1 MGVPS
6 VALSVRHKLAALVV
20 LSVVVVGAVIT
31 VLALRGIDDAVDETN
46 ARQAAAATTAATA
59 LGDQAADAGTAL
71 EARIQAALATGEPA
85 AEAYALVA
93 KPGKGAASMAVDA
106 DGRILTGDQAGT
118 TSAFAASLKDG
129 STFAVVPSADLEA
142 LGLAN
147 PIAVK
152 PTEVGVKVD
161 TDEVQDRLAVV
172 ASGETADGGRLITVR
187 PLDDAALVDH
197 AAKNMGAG
205 AYVTIFQGDVRINT
219 TGKTAGK
226 RNVGTTVS
234 QKVHDAVYGGDTAF
248 TGEAIV
254 VDKTVISHYAPIRG
268 ADGQAI
274 GMWYA
279 GYLKSDVEAAAAA
292 TRRNMLLV
300 GVLVLLVAAAVAVW
314 FATRLLRPL
323 RDLTPHME
331 AIAAGQIGDPPAI
344 DRKDEFGTMATAF
357 SEMVAYLRD
366 MATAAERIGHGDLT
380 VDVEPKSADDRLGN
394 AFDDMITK
402 LRDLVGQLHTSA
414 TSVAAASAEM
424 SATSDEAG
432 RAVGEIAHAVGDVA
446 AGAERQVR
454 LVETTRE
461 TAAAAARTAAES
473 ADSAGQTA
481 EVAEQTR
488 EIARE
493 GVVAAQAAS
502 DAIRALADTSR
513 DVSSAIGELS
523 SRSQHIGGIVATIT
537 MLAEQTNLLALNA
550 AIEAARAGE
559 QGKGFAVVAEEVR
572 KLAEESQ
579 TAAAQI
585 STLIAEMQGETQR
598 VVAVVAASTERTGDG
613 VDTVERTVAAFERI
627 GDGVEDMSGRVTQIA
642 DVVRTIAGEAD
653 RMQTDI
659 AGIAAVAESSSASAE
674 QVSASTQQ
682 TSATTQEIAAS
693 STTLAGTAEDLRAAI
708 GYFKVE
714 GANA

>member
-1 MGVPS
+1 M
-6 VALSVRHKLAALVV
+6 
-20 LSVVVVGAVIT
+20 VVGAVIT

-106 DGRILTGDQAGT
+106 DGRILTGEKAGT
-118 TSAFAASLKDG
+118 KSALAAALTEDG
-129 STFAVVPSADLEA
+129 SGFTVVPAADLEA
-142 LGLAN
+142 LGLSN

-161 TDEVQDRLAVV
+161 TDEVTDRLAVV
-172 ASGETADGGRLITVR
+172 ASGKTADGGRLITVR

-205 AYVTIFQGDVRINT
+205 AYVTIFQGDVRVNT
-219 TGKTAGK
+219 TGKTNGK

-234 QKVHDAVYGGDTAF
+234 QKVHDAVYGGDKAF

-268 ADGQAI
+268 ADGKAI

-279 GYLKSDVEAAAAA
+279 GYLKSDVEAAASA
-292 TRRNMLLV
+292 TRRNMLIV
-300 GVLVLLVAAAVAVW
+300 GVLVALIAAAVAVW
-314 FATRLLRPL
+314 FASRMLRPL
-323 RDLTPHME
+323 SVLTPQME
-331 AIAAGQIGDPPAI
+331 AIAAGKIDDAPVI
-344 DRKDEFGTMATAF
+344 DRRDEFGTMATAF
-357 SEMVAYLRD
+357 SEMVDYLRE
-366 MATAAERIGHGDLT
+366 MAGAAERIGHGDLT
-380 VDVEPKSADDRLGN
+380 VDVEPKSEDDRLGN
-394 AFDDMITK
+394 AFKDMVGK
-402 LRDLVGQLHTSA
+402 LRELVGRLHVSA
-414 TSVAAASAEM
+414 SSVASASQEM

-432 RAVGEIAHAVGDVA
+432 RAVTEIADAVGEVA

-461 TAAAAARTAAES
+461 TALAAARTAAES
-473 ADSAGQTA
+473 ADSAGHTA
-481 EVAEQTR
+481 EVAEETR
-488 EIARE
+488 AIAKE
-493 GVVAAQAAS
+493 GVAAANEAS
-502 DAIRALADTSR
+502 EAIRALADTSR
-513 DVSSAIGELS
+513 GVSAAIGELS
-523 SRSQHIGGIVATIT
+523 TRSEHIGGIVATIT

-559 QGKGFAVVAEEVR
+559 QGRGFAVVAEEVR

-579 TAAAQI
+579 AAASQI
-585 STLIAEMQGETQR
+585 SQLIAEMQGETER
-598 VVAVVAASTERTGDG
+598 VVAIVADSTHRTGEG
-613 VDTVERTVAAFERI
+613 VDTVERTREAFERI
-627 GDGVEDMSGRVTQIA
+627 GTGVEDMSGRVTEIA
-642 DVVRTIAGEAD
+642 QVVRTIAGDAD
-653 RMQTDI
+653 RMQADI

-674 QVSASTQQ
+674 QVSASTQE

-693 STTLAGTAEDLRAAI
+693 STTLAGTAEDLREAI

-714 GANA
+714 TTA